1 MSSMNRSA
9 SDAIGAKNSSAEP
22 GPAPPAP
29 ADGDAGG
36 AGPGSAE
43 LFLAPM
49 ASDALRFML
58 DMDADVQLFIDR
70 LREGCAAY
78 VAGMREAL

>member
-1 MSSMNRSA
+1 
-9 SDAIGAKNSSAEP
+9 
-22 GPAPPAP
+22 
-29 ADGDAGG
+29 
-36 AGPGSAE
+36 
-43 LFLAPM
+43 M

>member
-29 ADGDAGG
+29 ADEDTGG

-58 DMDADVQLFIDR
+58 DMDADVMLFIDR

-78 VAGMREAL
+78 VAGIRETL